1 MAVYGIDL
9 GTTYSCISKYENGEV
24 KIIADEE
31 GGSDLLASAVFVK
44 DDGNEL
50 IIGEGA
56 KEEGVLAPERL
67 FQFFKRWIGKDP
79 EKEPDYKHYIVDGKE
94 YTPVELSSL
103 VLKRIKEY
111 AKKAGEEV
119 TDVIITCPAYFDYA
133 QRDATKKAGELA
145 GLNVL
150 AVINEPTA
158 AAISYSND
166 KYQES
171 QNVLVYDLGGGT
183 FDVTLLKIEIDSTSN
198 EKKID
203 VIATDG
209 DAFLGGAD
217 WDNEMYKLL
226 IEKFREQF
234 DVAEE
239 EIDEELK
246 EMLSSATEKLKQKL
260 TIQTTVTYKTKYDG
274 EKIQLEISREE
285 FDERTK
291 GLLGKTEQLLNS
303 MMKKAEEVGIRET
316 DIDVVIEVGGS
327 TRMPQIQNFLKERFG
342 DEKVQFYD
350 PDKAVARGAAIVAYT
365 KAYEK
370 NMKALKDR
378 IERGKKI
385 KTDVHGNVVITTKE
399 GKVEILDVVT
409 QKDEKGNIVLPEN
422 TQKMVISDV
431 APRTFGVIV
440 QDSSIQRYYSDNLIK
455 KDTKSPCK
463 VEKTYYTPEDSDKI
477 SDIAV
482 RVTES
487 VSYDDEND
495 LMPEGEGNNRSYV
508 CPDSSL
514 ELKVRGMMLIP
525 LEPGLPRGSEVD
537 VMIELTDLGELH
549 VVATLRKTK
558 TTREITI
565 NFSQISDEEMRK
577 MKNRVGKT
585 GVTAE

>member
-226 IEKFREQF
+226 IEKFRKQF

-327 TRMPQIQNFLKERFG
+327 TRMPQVQNFLKERFG

-378 IERGKKI
+378 IERGEKI

-537 VMIELTDLGELH
+537 VMIELTDLGKLH

>member
-79 EKEPDYKHYIVDGKE
+79 EKEPDYKHYIGKE

-246 EMLSSATEKLKQKL
+246 EMLRSATEKLKQKL
-260 TIQTTVTYKTKYDG
+260 TMQTTVTYKTKYDG

-327 TRMPQIQNFLKERFG
+327 TRMPQVQNFLKERFG

-378 IERGKKI
+378 IERGEKI

>member
-378 IERGKKI
+378 IERGEKI

-409 QKDEKGNIVLPEN
+409 QKDEKGNIILPEN

>member
-327 TRMPQIQNFLKERFG
+327 TRMPQVQNFLKERFG

-378 IERGKKI
+378 IERGEKI

-495 LMPEGEGNNRSYV
+495 LMSEGEGNNRSYV

>member
-239 EIDEELK
+239 EIDEDLK

-378 IERGKKI
+378 IERGEKI

>member
-303 MMKKAEEVGIRET
+303 MMKKAEEVGIRKT

-327 TRMPQIQNFLKERFG
+327 TRMPQVQNFLKERFG

-378 IERGKKI
+378 IERGEKI

>member
-79 EKEPDYKHYIVDGKE
+79 ETEPDYKHYIVDGKE

-119 TDVIITCPAYFDYA
+119 EDVIITCPAYFDFA
-133 QRDATKKAGELA
+133 QRELTKKAGELA

-150 AVINEPTA
+150 AVINEPMA
-158 AAISYSND
+158 VAISYSNEEYL
-166 KYQES
+166 KS

-226 IEKFREQF
+226 IEKYREQF

-239 EIDEELK
+239 DIDEELK
-246 EMLSSATEKLKQKL
+246 EMLRSVTEKLKQKL
-260 TIQTTVTYKTKYDG
+260 TMQTTVTYKTKYDG
-274 EKIQLEISREE
+274 ERIQLEISREE

-291 GLLGKTEQLLNS
+291 DLLGKTEWLLNS
-303 MMKKAEEVGIRET
+303 ILKKVETVGIKET
-316 DIDVVIEVGGS
+316 DIDVVLEVGGS
-327 TRMPQIQNFLKERFG
+327 TRMPQVQNFLRERFG
-342 DEKVQFYD
+342 DKVRFYE
-350 PDKAVARGAAIVAYT
+350 PDKAVARGAAIVGA
-365 KAYEK
+365 
-370 NMKALKDR
+370 
-378 IERGKKI
+378 
-385 KTDVHGNVVITTKE
+385 
-399 GKVEILDVVT
+399 
-409 QKDEKGNIVLPEN
+409 Q
-422 TQKMVISDV
+422 
-431 APRTFGVIV
+431 GVIAGNMRMPIHIGHLYKYT
-440 QDSSIQRYYSDNLIK
+440 SS
-455 KDTKSPCK
+455 
-463 VEKTYYTPEDSDKI
+463 I
-477 SDIAV
+477 SDILDNV
-482 RVTES
+482 RTLC
-487 VSYDDEND
+487 D
-495 LMPEGEGNNRSYV
+495 LLTKMEIAARRINNAEDKINIQYANTM
-508 CPDSSL
+508 L
-514 ELKVRGMMLIP
+514 ELEDKNDKTMLRFP
-525 LEPGLPRGSEVD
+525 
-537 VMIELTDLGELH
+537 IELENLYKMQKKFFELD
-549 VVATLRKTK
+549 KTS
-558 TTREITI
+558 TI
-565 NFSQISDEEMRK
+565 NA
-577 MKNRVGKT
+577 N
-585 GVTAE
+585 

>member
-327 TRMPQIQNFLKERFG
+327 TRMPQVQNFLKERFG

-378 IERGKKI
+378 IERGEKI

-399 GKVEILDVVT
+399 GNVEILDVVT

>member
-327 TRMPQIQNFLKERFG
+327 TRMPQVQNFLKERFG

-350 PDKAVARGAAIVAYT
+350 PDKAVARGVAIVAYT

-378 IERGKKI
+378 IERGEKI

>member
-246 EMLSSATEKLKQKL
+246 EMLRSATEKLKQKL
-260 TIQTTVTYKTKYDG
+260 TMQTTVTYKTKYDG

-327 TRMPQIQNFLKERFG
+327 TRMPRVQNFLKERFG

-378 IERGKKI
+378 IERGEKI

>member
-79 EKEPDYKHYIVDGKE
+79 ETEPDYKHYIVDGKE

-119 TDVIITCPAYFDYA
+119 EDVIITCPAYFDYA
-133 QRDATKKAGELA
+133 QRDATKNAGKLA

-158 AAISYSND
+158 AAISYSNEE
-166 KYQES
+166 YQES

-226 IEKFREQF
+226 IEKYREQF

-239 EIDEELK
+239 DIDEELK
-246 EMLSSATEKLKQKL
+246 EMLRSATEKLKQKL
-260 TIQTTVTYKTKYDG
+260 TMQTTVTYKTKYDG

-303 MMKKAEEVGIRET
+303 MMKKAEKAGMRET
-316 DIDVVIEVGGS
+316 DIDVVLEVGGS
-327 TRMPQIQNFLKERFG
+327 TRMQQVQNFLKERFG
-342 DEKVQFYD
+342 DKVKFHD
-350 PDKAVARGAAIVAYT
+350 PDKAVARGAAIVADT

-370 NMKALKDR
+370 DMEALRDC
-378 IERGKKI
+378 IERGGEV
-385 KTDVHGNVVITTKE
+385 KTNTDGKVVITTKE
-399 GKVEILDVVT
+399 GKEEILDVVT
-409 QKDEKGNIVLPEN
+409 PKDEEGNIVLPEN

>member
-44 DDGNEL
+44 DDGKEL
-50 IIGEGA
+50 IVGEGA
-56 KEEGVLAPERL
+56 KEEGVLEPERL
-67 FQFFKRWIGKDP
+67 FQFFKRWIGK
-79 EKEPDYKHYIVDGKE
+79 EKETDYKHYIVDGKE

-111 AKKAGEEV
+111 AEKAGEEV
-119 TDVIITCPAYFDYA
+119 KDVIITCPAYFEFA

-166 KYQES
+166 LYQES
-171 QNVLVYDLGGGT
+171 QKVLVYDLGGGT
-183 FDVTLLKIEIDSTSN
+183 FDVTLLKIDIDSN

-226 IEKFREQF
+226 IEKYREQF

-239 EIDEELK
+239 DIDEELK
-246 EMLSSATEKLKQKL
+246 EMLRSATEKLKQKL
-260 TIQTTVTYKTKYDG
+260 TMQTTVTYKTKYDG

-303 MMKKAEEVGIRET
+303 MMKKAEKAGIRET
-316 DIDVVIEVGGS
+316 DIDVVLEVGGS
-327 TRMPQIQNFLKERFG
+327 TRMPQVQNFLKERFG
-342 DEKVQFYD
+342 DKVKFYE

-365 KAYEK
+365 KAYEEAIESLIDYIKKGGEIEDHGGKTVIHGK
-370 NMKALKDR
+370 NG
-378 IERGKKI
+378 EEKI
-385 KTDVHGNVVITTKE
+385 VDIAIQKNEE
-399 GKVEILDVVT
+399 GD
-409 QKDEKGNIVLPEN
+409 IVLPEN

-477 SDIAV
+477 SAIAV

-495 LMPEGEGNNRSYV
+495 LMPEGEGNNRSYI

-514 ELKVRGMMLIP
+514 ELSVRGMMLIP

-549 VVATLRKTK
+549 VVATLRKTG
-558 TTREITI
+558 TTKEIRI
-565 NFSQISDEEMRK
+565 NFSQISEEEMRK
-577 MKNRVGKT
+577 MKNRVDKT

>member
-327 TRMPQIQNFLKERFG
+327 TRMPQVQNFLKERFG

-370 NMKALKDR
+370 NMKALKYR
-378 IERGKKI
+378 IERGEKI

>member
-1 MAVYGIDL
+1 MVIPITDEREKEILRTRFNEIIDTGSEFRILNEYAENVLNIGKYEYSYNSIEKKLSVSVPLSLENIEYVIKKYLQRENSVNINKKNECHEIVSKDKLYEYDVMLEGKCYGIDL

-44 DDGNEL
+44 DGGKWL
-50 IIGEGA
+50 IVGEGA

-67 FQFFKRWIGKDP
+67 FQFFKRWIGKNP
-79 EKEPDYKHYIVDGKE
+79 ETEPDYKHYIVDGKE

-119 TDVIITCPAYFDYA
+119 EDVIITCPAYFDYA

-158 AAISYSND
+158 AAISYSNVS
-166 KYQES
+166 YQES

-226 IEKFREQF
+226 IEKYREQF

-246 EMLSSATEKLKQKL
+246 ELLRSVTERLKMKL
-260 TIQTTVTYKTKYDG
+260 TMQTTVTYKTKYDG

-291 GLLGKTEQLLNS
+291 GLLGKTEWLLNS
-303 MMKKAEEVGIRET
+303 MLKKVETVGIKET
-316 DIDVVIEVGGS
+316 DIDVVLEVGGS
-327 TRMPQIQNFLKERFG
+327 TRMPQVQNFLRERFG
-342 DEKVQFYD
+342 DKVRFYE
-350 PDKAVARGAAIVAYT
+350 PDKAVARGAAIVGAQGVTIAGNMRISHLYKYT
-365 KAYEK
+365 S
-370 NMKALKDR
+370 R
-378 IERGKKI
+378 IS
-385 KTDVHGNVVITTKE
+385 N
-399 GKVEILDVVT
+399 ILDNVRT
-409 QKDEKGNIVLPEN
+409 LCDLLTKMEIAARRINNAEDEINIQYAN
-422 TQKMVISDV
+422 M
-431 APRTFGVIV
+431 
-440 QDSSIQRYYSDNLIK
+440 
-455 KDTKSPCK
+455 
-463 VEKTYYTPEDSDKI
+463 
-477 SDIAV
+477 
-482 RVTES
+482 
-487 VSYDDEND
+487 
-495 LMPEGEGNNRSYV
+495 M
-508 CPDSSL
+508 L
-514 ELKVRGMMLIP
+514 ELEDKNDKTMLRFP
-525 LEPGLPRGSEVD
+525 
-537 VMIELTDLGELH
+537 IELENLYKMQKKFFELD
-549 VVATLRKTK
+549 KTS
-558 TTREITI
+558 TI
-565 NFSQISDEEMRK
+565 NA
-577 MKNRVGKT
+577 N
-585 GVTAE
+585 

>member
-217 WDNEMYKLL
+217 WDKEMYKLL

-246 EMLSSATEKLKQKL
+246 EMLRSATEKLKQKL
-260 TIQTTVTYKTKYDG
+260 TMQTTVTYKTKYDG

-327 TRMPQIQNFLKERFG
+327 TRMPQVQNFLKERFG

-378 IERGKKI
+378 IERGEKI

>member
-9 GTTYSCISKYENGEV
+9 GTTYSCISKYKNGEV

-246 EMLSSATEKLKQKL
+246 EMLRSATEKLKQKL
-260 TIQTTVTYKTKYDG
+260 TMQTTVTYKTKYDG

-327 TRMPQIQNFLKERFG
+327 TRMPQVQNFLKERFG

-378 IERGKKI
+378 IERGEKI

>member
-209 DAFLGGAD
+209 DAFLGGVD

-327 TRMPQIQNFLKERFG
+327 TRMPQVQNFLKERFG

-378 IERGKKI
+378 IERGEKI

>member
-217 WDNEMYKLL
+217 WDNEMYKIL

-378 IERGKKI
+378 IERGEKI

>member
-79 EKEPDYKHYIVDGKE
+79 ETEPDYKHYIVDGKE

-119 TDVIITCPAYFDYA
+119 EDVIITCPAYFDFA
-133 QRDATKKAGELA
+133 QRELTKKAGELA

-150 AVINEPTA
+150 AVINEPMA
-158 AAISYSND
+158 VAISYSNEEYL
-166 KYQES
+166 KS

-246 EMLSSATEKLKQKL
+246 EMLRSATEKLKQKL
-260 TIQTTVTYKTKYDG
+260 TMQTTVTYKTKYDG

-327 TRMPQIQNFLKERFG
+327 TRMPQVQNFLKERFG

-378 IERGKKI
+378 IERGEKI

>member
-246 EMLSSATEKLKQKL
+246 EMLRSATEKLKQKL
-260 TIQTTVTYKTKYDG
+260 TMQTTVTYKTKYDG

-327 TRMPQIQNFLKERFG
+327 TRMPQVQNFLKERFG

-378 IERGKKI
+378 IERGEKI

>member
-79 EKEPDYKHYIVDGKE
+79 EKEPDYKHYLVDGKE

-327 TRMPQIQNFLKERFG
+327 TRMPQVQNFLKERFG

-378 IERGKKI
+378 IERGEKI

>member
-327 TRMPQIQNFLKERFG
+327 TKMPQVQNFLKERFG

-378 IERGKKI
+378 IERGEKI

>member
-327 TRMPQIQNFLKERFG
+327 TRMPQVQNFLKERFG

-378 IERGKKI
+378 IERGEKI

-495 LMPEGEGNNRSYV
+495 LIKAIKSYMDEGKIVSKSLV
-508 CPDSSL
+508 PDYTSEFSTAFRTKL
-514 ELKVRGMMLIP
+514 QEFVTLDDSQRDVDKLLKDI
-525 LEPGLPRGSEVD
+525 D
-537 VMIELTDLGELH
+537 
-549 VVATLRKTK
+549 A
-558 TTREITI
+558 EIASI
-565 NFSQISDEEMRK
+565 RQ
-577 MKNRVGKT
+577 
-585 GVTAE
+585 

>member
-378 IERGKKI
+378 IERGEKI

>member
-327 TRMPQIQNFLKERFG
+327 TRMPQVQNFLKERFG

-378 IERGKKI
+378 IERGEKI

-495 LMPEGEGNNRSYV
+495 QMPEGEGNNRSYV

>member
-1 MAVYGIDL
+1 MV
-9 GTTYSCISKYENGEV
+9 
-24 KIIADEE
+24 
-31 GGSDLLASAVFVK
+31 
-44 DDGNEL
+44 
-50 IIGEGA
+50 
-56 KEEGVLAPERL
+56 
-67 FQFFKRWIGKDP
+67 
-79 EKEPDYKHYIVDGKE
+79 
-94 YTPVELSSL
+94 
-103 VLKRIKEY
+103 
-111 AKKAGEEV
+111 
-119 TDVIITCPAYFDYA
+119 
-133 QRDATKKAGELA
+133 
-145 GLNVL
+145 
-150 AVINEPTA
+150 
-158 AAISYSND
+158 AIS
-166 KYQES
+166 ES
-171 QNVLVYDLGGGT
+171 
-183 FDVTLLKIEIDSTSN
+183 
-198 EKKID
+198 
-203 VIATDG
+203 A
-209 DAFLGGAD
+209 
-217 WDNEMYKLL
+217 
-226 IEKFREQF
+226 
-234 DVAEE
+234 
-239 EIDEELK
+239 
-246 EMLSSATEKLKQKL
+246 
-260 TIQTTVTYKTKYDG
+260 
-274 EKIQLEISREE
+274 
-285 FDERTK
+285 
-291 GLLGKTEQLLNS
+291 LLGKSN
-303 MMKKAEEVGIRET
+303 K
-316 DIDVVIEVGGS
+316 
-327 TRMPQIQNFLKERFG
+327 RFG

-378 IERGKKI
+378 IERGEKI

-577 MKNRVGKT
+577 IKNRVGKT

>member
-246 EMLSSATEKLKQKL
+246 EMLRSATEKLKQKL
-260 TIQTTVTYKTKYDG
+260 TMQTTVTYKTKYDG

-327 TRMPQIQNFLKERFG
+327 TRMPQVQNFLKERFG

-378 IERGKKI
+378 IERGEKI
-385 KTDVHGNVVITTKE
+385 KTDVHGNVVIATKE

>member
-246 EMLSSATEKLKQKL
+246 EMLRSATEKLKQKL
-260 TIQTTVTYKTKYDG
+260 TMQTTVTYKTKYDG

-327 TRMPQIQNFLKERFG
+327 TKMPQVQNFLKERFG

-378 IERGKKI
+378 IERGEKI

>member
-67 FQFFKRWIGKDP
+67 FQFFKRWISKDP

-378 IERGKKI
+378 IERGEKI

>member
-1 MAVYGIDL
+1 MRR
-9 GTTYSCISKYENGEV
+9 E
-24 KIIADEE
+24 
-31 GGSDLLASAVFVK
+31 
-44 DDGNEL
+44 
-50 IIGEGA
+50 
-56 KEEGVLAPERL
+56 
-67 FQFFKRWIGKDP
+67 DP

-246 EMLSSATEKLKQKL
+246 EMLRSATEKLKQKL
-260 TIQTTVTYKTKYDG
+260 TMQTTVTYKTKYDG

-327 TRMPQIQNFLKERFG
+327 TRMPQVQNFLKERFG

-378 IERGKKI
+378 IERGEKI